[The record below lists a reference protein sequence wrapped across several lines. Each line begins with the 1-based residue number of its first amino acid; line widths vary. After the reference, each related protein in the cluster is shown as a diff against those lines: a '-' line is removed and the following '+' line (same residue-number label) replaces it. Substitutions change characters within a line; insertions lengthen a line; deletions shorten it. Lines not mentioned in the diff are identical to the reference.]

1 MGLDLCTHYSN
12 ACAYEGTKH
21 RYVYDVQNSVAD
33 LPLGRRSLIAG
44 PQVNMSLIRS
54 CGSCF
59 NCLRRVCSVAFSFRR
74 GVGGFVFQKARTKT
88 EGPLQVMVS
97 QQNIML
103 LQDTPNVAF
112 VFFN

>member
-1 MGLDLCTHYSN
+1 M
-12 ACAYEGTKH
+12 
-21 RYVYDVQNSVAD
+21 YDVQNGVAD

-44 PQVNMSLIRS
+44 PRVNMSLIRS

-74 GVGGFVFQKARTKT
+74 GGVGGFVFQKARTKT
-88 EGPLQVMVS
+88 EGLLQVMVS
-97 QQNIML
+97 QQNML
-103 LQDTPNVAF
+103 LQDVPYVAF